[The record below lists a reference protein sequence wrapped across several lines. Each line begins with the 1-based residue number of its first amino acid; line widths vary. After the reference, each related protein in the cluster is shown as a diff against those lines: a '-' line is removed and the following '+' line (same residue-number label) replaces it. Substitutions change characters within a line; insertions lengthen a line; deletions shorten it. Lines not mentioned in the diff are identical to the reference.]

1 MKSNFLPILQYDAM
15 PYDAIGKAAGAGV
28 QQVVG
33 EGEAIYGLI
42 NAKKLKKQAA
52 AIDARRPMYNI
63 SPYAGQDV
71 ALAES
76 NLSNGMSAEANQ
88 AYKEG
93 VDKNFA
99 SSLSAILKGGG
110 TPNTV
115 SGVFG
120 NAEEGL
126 KNLAMLKES
135 NRMAKMNNLVQEHQ
149 YYNDQLDKQW
159 TLNKKNPW
167 EDEKSASTAAREKN
181 SALLMNGLD
190 TFGAG
195 VINAVGGHQATKT
208 LNDYLAPTPQVA
220 STNVGGGEIGNV
232 ARQDAR
238 PMISDSIDWKNM
250 GDGNV
255 SAPLD
260 FSNIQPF
267 NG

>member
-28 QQVVG
+28 QQIVG
-33 EGEAIYGLI
+33 AGEAIYGLI

-63 SPYAGQDV
+63 CPYAGQDV
-71 ALAES
+71 SLAES
-76 NLSNGMSAEANQ
+76 NLSNGMGAEANQ

-99 SSLSAILKGGG
+99 ASLSAILKGGG

-115 SGVFG
+115 SSVFG

-135 NRMAKMNNLVQEHQ
+135 NRMAKINNLVQSHQ

-159 TLNKKNPW
+159 AINKENSWK
-167 EDEKSASTAAREKN
+167 DEKAANTGAREKN
-181 SALLMNGLD
+181 SALIMSGID
-190 TFGAG
+190 TYGGALSNAFGG
-195 VINAVGGHQATKT
+195 K
-208 LNDYLAPTPQVA
+208 
-220 STNVGGGEIGNV
+220 S
-232 ARQDAR
+232 
-238 PMISDSIDWKNM
+238 ISDSYNKYLQPAQAPATPVASSRPLVSDSMDLKSQGG
-250 GDGNV
+250 GDV
-255 SAPLD
+255 YAP
-260 FSNIQPF
+260 NNF
-267 NG
+267 NFDPVQVAGFGGQ

>member
-1 MKSNFLPILQYDAM
+1 MPDAGSAGV
-15 PYDAIGKAAGAGV
+15 PNPASVAAGGVQAAIGL
-28 QQVVG
+28 G
-33 EGEAIYGLI
+33 ESAYSLI
-42 NAKKLKKQAA
+42 NARKLKKQAA

-135 NRMAKMNNLVQEHQ
+135 NRMAKMNNLVQAHQ

-159 TLNKKNPW
+159 ALNKKNPW
-167 EDEKSASTAAREKN
+167 EDEKTANTAARERN
-181 SALLMNGLD
+181 SALLMSGID

-195 VINAVGGHQATKT
+195 VTNALGGKATSKT
-208 LNDYLAPTPQVA
+208 FSDYLAPTPQVA
-220 STNVGGGEIGNV
+220 STNVGGSEPSHYSMGQQQVSPV
-232 ARQDAR
+232 AIPSLETPQA
-238 PMISDSIDWKNM
+238 PTSL
-250 GDGNV
+250 